1 MKPVHLQ
8 LKTIT
13 LGFACQCAAGFTG
26 LTCMETVD
34 PCASAPCQNGATCRS
49 TGNQVKHGA
58 LNIIFFLFKK
68 IIKIKFRLKNCR
80 HRSRFHPKYL
90 NLCFYFQLNF

>member
-49 TGNQVKHGA
+49 TGNQVKPWSTKY
-58 LNIIFFLFKK
+58 NFFFYLKK
-68 IIKIKFRLKNCR
+68 LLK
-80 HRSRFHPKYL
+80 
-90 NLCFYFQLNF
+90 

>member
-1 MKPVHLQ
+1 MLYLHCTVKNHMQPVHLHFTFFCTVKNNMKPVHLQ
-8 LKTIT
+8 LKTNT

-58 LNIIFFLFKK
+58 LNIIFFL
-68 IIKIKFRLKNCR
+68 I
-80 HRSRFHPKYL
+80 
-90 NLCFYFQLNF
+90 